1 MKAIVKS
8 SFILFLGIMLLSAR
22 LAAQEQNSADQ
33 PGTANLRMNP
43 VLTDEQKTML
53 KNDIQRRKELREAF
67 KATLT
72 QEQKDM
78 LTNPRMM
85 KAERMKT
92 FRASLSDQQVNIIKE
107 RQQEVKASR
116 ILFRSTLSDQQKFQF
131 RRMAMNR
138 SRMNRAL
145 LRRARIR
152 HRLGG
157 I

>member
-1 MKAIVKS
+1 MKAIVKTTL
-8 SFILFLGIMLLSAR
+8 ILFLGIMFLCTR
-22 LAAQEQNSADQ
+22 VAAQKQNSADR
-33 PGTANLRMNP
+33 PGALNQRMNP
-43 VLTDEQKTML
+43 VLTEEQKTML
-53 KNDIQRRKELREAF
+53 RNDLQRRKELREAF

-85 KAERMKT
+85 KAERMKA
-92 FRASLSDQQVNIIKE
+92 FRASLTDQQVSIMKN
-107 RQQEVKASR
+107 RQQENKASR

-131 RRMAMNR
+131 RRMAINR
-138 SRMNRAL
+138 SRMNRAMFIK
-145 LRRARIR
+145 ARIR